1 MPELVTCPHCQNQV
15 PALRPL
21 GEGLIRKLAEEG
33 QMGLPSQVCDPC
45 YQNLAGSVAQG
56 AVLLAEHKAKEQR
69 KLMMWKSRVSL
80 IKKARSL
87 MREKAYADSAIAYE
101 KYLKV
106 LETVYDVKTNELTP
120 EHLKNTARTQEL
132 TVVASVYWDLLRI
145 YDTSEKYATRMDT
158 AAKKLAEFLPLT
170 PLYPDIVKKA
180 ESFQKIA
187 KRAHVVKAFLKN
199 VNEEKG
205 RCFIA
210 TSAFDSPF
218 APEVINLRIWRD
230 TQLKQKLIG
239 RLFIKVYYQCSP
251 FVARWLDR
259 HPQYKANV
267 RQLLT
272 KIIDSQDLQS

>member
-1 MPELVTCPHCQNQV
+1 MSELVTCPHCQNQV
-15 PALRPL
+15 STLRPL

-45 YQNLAGSVAQG
+45 YQGLAGSVAQG
-56 AVLLAEHKAKEQR
+56 AVLMAEHKAKEQR

-106 LETVYDVKTNELTP
+106 LETVYDVKSNELTP

-180 ESFQKIA
+180 ESFQKNA
-187 KRAHVVKAFLKN
+187 KRAHVVKSFLKN
-199 VNEEKG
+199 VSEKKG

-210 TSAFDSPF
+210 SSAFESPF
-218 APEVINLRIWRD
+218 APEVISLQHWRD
-230 TQLKQKLIG
+230 LKLNQHLLG
-239 RLFIKVYYQCSP
+239 RLFIKFYYQLSP
-251 FVARWLDR
+251 ALAQWLDR
-259 HPQYKANV
+259 HPNQKPVVRKAIMA
-267 RQLLT
+267 LISTFKLS
-272 KIIDSQDLQS
+272 I

>member
-1 MPELVTCPHCQNQV
+1 MSELVTCPHCQNQV
-15 PALRPL
+15 SNLRPL

-45 YQNLAGSVAQG
+45 YQGLAGSVAQG

-106 LETVYDVKTNELTP
+106 LETVYDVKSNELTP

-145 YDTSEKYATRMDT
+145 YDTSEKYATRMDI

-180 ESFQKIA
+180 ESFQKNA
-187 KRAHVVKAFLKN
+187 KRAHVVKNFLKN
-199 VNEEKG
+199 VSEKKG

-210 TSAFDSPF
+210 TSAFDTPY
-218 APEVINLRIWRD
+218 APEVLTLQQWRD
-230 TQLKQKLIG
+230 LELNHYIFGPT
-239 RLFIKVYYQCSP
+239 FIRFYYQISP
-251 FVARWLDR
+251 YIASWLDR
-259 HPQYKANV
+259 HPSYKPLFRKTLNKLIHALN
-267 RQLLT
+267 L
-272 KIIDSQDLQS
+272 KK